1 MAPVGV
7 TLFYFSTKE
16 KERCLYSK
24 KSQIIAGDRMT
35 SIFVKWMNPIVAR
48 RSTGKMSRD
57 TRILWRPV
65 PTAFISKNTVAA
77 TCIGVATM
85 ISAIR
90 LKMSNAIKYST
101 NESART
107 FSENDDRIEE
117 VEQNDLYIHN
127 YWARCYVCHLGRSDG
142 K

>member
-1 MAPVGV
+1 
-7 TLFYFSTKE
+7 
-16 KERCLYSK
+16 
-24 KSQIIAGDRMT
+24 MT
-35 SIFVKWMNPIVAR
+35 SILVKWMSATTEKQSVGRMN
-48 RSTGKMSRD
+48 SD

-77 TCIGVATM
+77 ICIGVATM

-107 FSENDDRIEE
+107 FAENDDRIEE

>member
-1 MAPVGV
+1 
-7 TLFYFSTKE
+7 
-16 KERCLYSK
+16 
-24 KSQIIAGDRMT
+24 MT